1 MAQQFNVGD
10 IVRFKPTRQIG
21 VVTEFTDERMVVD
34 FFLDGEDG
42 YVPKSFLDCF
52 ELLRAANP
60 NPDTTRLDWMIL
72 RDYSSEMSTED
83 KAFTLQMER
92 ENIDTF
98 IRLDAEQGAE
108 A

>member
-1 MAQQFNVGD
+1 MTQQFNVGD

-72 RDYSSEMSTED
+72 RDSSEMSTED
-83 KAFTLQMER
+83 KAFTLQAER
-92 ENIDTF
+92 ENIDAY
-98 IRLDAEQGAE
+98 IRLAAEQGAT

>member
-1 MAQQFNVGD
+1 MTQQFNIGD

-60 NPDTTRLDWMIL
+60 NPDTARLDWMIL
-72 RDYSSEMSTED
+72 RDYPGDMNDED
-83 KAFTLQMER
+83 RAFTLQTER

-98 IRLDAEQGAE
+98 IRLDTEQGAE

>member
-1 MAQQFNVGD
+1 MTQQFNVGD

-83 KAFTLQMER
+83 KAFTLQAER
-92 ENIDTF
+92 ENIDAY
-98 IRLDAEQGAE
+98 IRLAAEQGAT